1 MGCRR
6 TPGRAAGRY
15 VSTPPQSCVFATLS
29 QPWRRADRCSSLPSS
44 VPPTS
49 SSCSP
54 ASGTPQEPAGRF
66 ADAGARGGRLRV
78 TCRCWP
84 AVIVSEEL
92 GFSDG
97 WRWRTAMAIAN
108 SLRSDPQVA
117 GAWSPPPPLSFRLSS
132 FRRLSPAS
140 RSSQAAAPE
149 PPADPP

>member
-1 MGCRR
+1 MSTPHGPASSPPSPIPRGER
-6 TPGRAAGRY
+6 TAVLPSRPQCRAAAHLFLVCPGFSY
-15 VSTPPQSCVFATLS
+15 
-29 QPWRRADRCSSLPSS
+29 
-44 VPPTS
+44 
-49 SSCSP
+49 
-54 ASGTPQEPAGRF
+54 PQEPAERL

-78 TCRCWP
+78 TCRRWP
-84 AVIVSEEL
+84 AVTASEEL